1 MILDR
6 IVEDKKQEL
15 TGVKAKTPLKELK
28 AMLRDAEPARDFAG
42 PLVNALKVSI
52 IAEVKKASP
61 SKGLIR
67 EDFHPVEIAKT
78 YEQNG
83 ASAISV
89 LTESKYFQGDL
100 SYLRMI
106 SEAVKLPL
114 LRKDFIF
121 DPYQIYEARANGA
134 DAVLFIAAMLETK
147 KMQDMYLLA
156 KELGMEALAES
167 HNVRELESALDSGC
181 KLIGINNRDLS
192 TFKVDIETTV
202 RLISYIPYDRI
213 IVSES
218 GISTVED
225 IARLKEAG
233 ADAALIGEAIM
244 RESDYAAKLRELA
257 GV

>member
-6 IVEDKKQEL
+6 IVEDKKVEL
-15 TGVKAKTPLKELK
+15 DGVKTRTPLADIK
-28 AMLRDAEPARDFAG
+28 AMAADAVPARDFAG
-42 PLVNALKVSI
+42 PLVDARKVSI

-67 EDFHPVEIAKT
+67 ADFHPVDIART

-100 SYLRMI
+100 SFLREI
-106 SEAVKLPL
+106 SRNVTLPL

-121 DPYQIYEARANGA
+121 DTYQIYEARANGA
-134 DAVLFIAAMLETK
+134 DAILLIAAILDAK

-156 KELGMEALAES
+156 KDLGLEVLAEA
-167 HNVRELESALDSGC
+167 HDEKELETALDAGC
-181 KLIGINNRDLS
+181 KVIGINNRNLG
-192 TFKVDIETTV
+192 TFEVDIETTA
-202 RLISYIPYDRI
+202 RLIKFIPYDRI

-218 GISTVED
+218 GISTRQD
-225 IARLKEAG
+225 IDRIKSAG

-244 RESDYAAKLRELA
+244 REDDYAAKLRELA